1 MAVGWL
7 RGKKAGLLLWGRAGR
22 GGWLA
27 AILQGG
33 TGADA
38 LGAPVSESPLL
49 F

>member
-7 RGKKAGLLLWGRAGR
+7 RGKEAGLLLWGRAGR

-27 AILQGG
+27 PVLRGG
-33 TGADA
+33 TGTDA
-38 LGAPVSESPLL
+38 LGAPLSESLLL